1 MSGYFFVNFVKKRLF
16 QKQRLNLC
24 GYLLSNTAYQTSPV
38 LTEYELI
45 KGCIR
50 SDSRCQR
57 TLFEQYAG
65 KMMSVCLRYAQ
76 DQMEA
81 EDMLQDG
88 FIRVFSNM
96 HQFKFEGSF
105 EGWIR
110 RVIVNAALKRLQKR
124 KIHFQE
130 ITERNED
137 APRMEPYV
145 YNHLGEA
152 ELMQLI
158 QQLPDGYRTVFN
170 LNVIE
175 GYSHEEIAEMLGI
188 QAGTSRS
195 QLVKARKMLQ
205 QQILERQKI
214 AV

>member
-1 MSGYFFVNFVKKRLF
+1 M
-16 QKQRLNLC
+16 
-24 GYLLSNTAYQTSPV
+24 A
-38 LTEYELI
+38 
-45 KGCIR
+45 
-50 SDSRCQR
+50 
-57 TLFEQYAG
+57 
-65 KMMSVCLRYAQ
+65 VCLRYAQ